1 MRYDDIKDMTN
12 EEAVAYYS
20 PVTSS
25 YIPCS
30 DLENLL
36 GWADLAKRNA
46 VTGAWEG
53 SLIDFMNS
61 NAVPALSD
69 GLSELFSHLNKP
81 RSTGVDSNE
90 QPWAGSMADLLG
102 GLEAAGQITASFTA
116 DVVALAGGYAYPD
129 LDVDA
134 VQLLRD
140 EEAQRVLDQEAADA
154 EAAARAEFDVK
165 LARYN
170 ELYNIHIAPLAVDNT
185 ADDSS
190 WVAALQAMSDNFVA
204 PPAE

>member
-1 MRYDDIKDMTN
+1 MNYDDIKDMTN

-46 VTGAWEG
+46 VSGAWEG

-90 QPWAGSMADLLG
+90 QPWAGSMDDLLG
-102 GLEAAGQITASFTA
+102 GLESVGQIDSQFTA

-129 LDVDA
+129 LDVAA
-134 VQLLRD
+134 VQLIRD
-140 EEAQRVLDQEAADA
+140 EHDAQVA
-154 EAAARAEFDVK
+154 EAAARAAFDVK
-165 LARYN
+165 MVRYN
-170 ELYNIHIAPLAVDNT
+170 ELYNIHIATLAVDQD
-185 ADDSS
+185 ADDSN

>member
-12 EEAVAYYS
+12 EEAVAYYG
-20 PVTSS
+20 PITSS
-25 YIPCS
+25 YVPCG

-69 GLSELFSHLNKP
+69 GLAELFSHLNKP
-81 RSTGVDSNE
+81 RSIGCDTDS
-90 QPWAGSMADLLG
+90 QPWASKMADLLA
-102 GLEAAGQITASFTA
+102 GLEAVGQITVAFTA

-134 VQLLRD
+134 VQLIRD

-154 EAAARAEFDVK
+154 EAAARAAFDVK

-170 ELYNIHIAPLAVDNT
+170 ELYNIHIAPLAVDQD

-190 WVAALQAMSDNFVA
+190 WVSALQAMSDNFVA

>member
-1 MRYDDIKDMTN
+1 VNYENIKDMTN

-20 PVTSS
+20 PITVG
-25 YIPCS
+25 YIPCG

-46 VTGAWEG
+46 VSGAWEG
-53 SLIDFMNS
+53 SLIDFMIMQGM
-61 NAVPALSD
+61 VPALSD
-69 GLSELFSHLNKP
+69 GLRELFSHLNKP
-81 RSTGVDSNE
+81 RSIGCDTDS
-90 QPWAGSMADLLG
+90 QPWASKMADLLS
-102 GLEAAGQITASFTA
+102 GLEAVDMIDASLTA

-154 EAAARAEFDVK
+154 EAVAREAVK
-165 LARYN
+165 AQAGRYTS
-170 ELYNIHIAPLAVDNT
+170 LYNAHI
-185 ADDSS
+185 SS
-190 WVAALQAMSDNFVA
+190 LMTGTDASDATWVAALQAMADNFIK
-204 PPAE
+204 E

>member
-1 MRYDDIKDMTN
+1 MNYDDIKDMTN
-12 EEAVAYYS
+12 EEAVAYFS
-20 PVTSS
+20 PITVS
-25 YIPCS
+25 YVPCG

-46 VTGAWEG
+46 VSGAWEG

-61 NAVPALSD
+61 ESVPALSEE
-69 GLSELFSHLNKP
+69 LRELFSHLNKP
-81 RSTGVDSNE
+81 RSVGCDTDS
-90 QPWAGSMADLLG
+90 QPWASKMADLLS
-102 GLEAAGQITASFTA
+102 GLEAVWQIPVSFTA
-116 DVVALAGGYAYPD
+116 DVVALAGGYAHAD

-154 EAAARAEFDVK
+154 EAAAREAFDVK
-165 LARYN
+165 MVRYN
-170 ELYNIHIAPLAVDNT
+170 ELYNIHIATLAVDQD

-190 WVAALQAMSDNFVA
+190 WVAALQAMSDNFIQ
-204 PPAE
+204 E

>member
-36 GWADLAKRNA
+36 GWAGLAKRNA

-140 EEAQRVLDQEAADA
+140 EHDAQVA
-154 EAAARAEFDVK
+154 EDTASKEYLVK
-165 LARYN
+165 FARYN
-170 ELYNIHIAPLAVDNT
+170 ELHNIHIVPLGVNKDS
-185 ADDSS
+185 DDAS
-190 WVAALQAMSDNFVA
+190 WIAALNAMASDWSN
-204 PPAE
+204 

>member
-1 MRYDDIKDMTN
+1 MNYDEIKDMTN
-12 EEAVAYYS
+12 EEAVAYYG
-20 PVTSS
+20 PMTSS

-36 GWADLAKRNA
+36 GWAGLAKRNA

-90 QPWAGSMADLLG
+90 QPWAGSMADLLS
-102 GLEAAGQITASFTA
+102 GLEAVGLIDSQFTA

-129 LDVDA
+129 LDVAA

-140 EEAQRVLDQEAADA
+140 EHEAQAAADA
-154 EAAARAEFDVK
+154 ASDRFYVK

-170 ELYNIHIAPLAVDNT
+170 ELHNTYISPLESDLDADN
-185 ADDSS
+185 SS
-190 WVAALQAMSDNFVA
+190 WVAALQAMADNFIQ
-204 PPAE
+204 E

>member
-12 EEAVAYYS
+12 EEAVAYYG
-20 PVTSS
+20 PITSS
-25 YIPCS
+25 YVPCG

-69 GLSELFSHLNKP
+69 GLAELFSHLNKP
-81 RSTGVDSNE
+81 RSIGCDTDS
-90 QPWAGSMADLLG
+90 QPWASKMADLLA
-102 GLEAAGQITASFTA
+102 GLEAVGQITVAFTA

-134 VQLLRD
+134 VQLIRD
-140 EEAQRVLDQEAADA
+140 EEVQRVSDQEAADA

-170 ELYNIHIAPLAVDNT
+170 ELYNIHIASLAVDNT

>member
-1 MRYDDIKDMTN
+1 MIYDDIEDMTN

-20 PVTSS
+20 PITVS
-25 YIPCS
+25 YVPCG

-61 NAVPALSD
+61 EAVPALSD
-69 GLSELFSHLNKP
+69 GLRELFSHLNKP
-81 RSTGVDSNE
+81 RSVGCDTDS
-90 QPWAGSMADLLG
+90 QPWASKMADLLG
-102 GLEAAGQITASFTA
+102 GLETGSGDSTLTA
-116 DVVALAGGYAYPD
+116 DVIALAGGYAYPD

-140 EEAQRVLDQEAADA
+140 EEAQRVADQEAADA
-154 EAAARAEFDVK
+154 EAAARAAFDVK
-165 LARYN
+165 MVRYN
-170 ELYNIHIAPLAVDNT
+170 ELYNIHIAPLAVDQD

-190 WVAALQAMSDNFVA
+190 WVAALQAMSDNFIQ
-204 PPAE
+204 E

>member
-1 MRYDDIKDMTN
+1 MNYNDIKDMTN

-20 PVTSS
+20 PITMS
-25 YIPCS
+25 YVPCG
-30 DLENLL
+30 DLEDLL

-46 VTGAWEG
+46 VSGAWEG
-53 SLIDFMNS
+53 SLIDFMS
-61 NAVPALSD
+61 SEVVPAISD
-69 GLSELFSHLNKP
+69 GLRELFSHLNKP
-81 RSTGVDSNE
+81 RSVGCDTDS
-90 QPWAGSMADLLG
+90 QPWASKMADLLG
-102 GLEAAGQITASFTA
+102 GLEAVNMIDASFTA
-116 DVVALAGGYAYPD
+116 DVVALAGGYAYED

-154 EAAARAEFDVK
+154 EAAARSAFDVK
-165 LARYN
+165 MVRYN
-170 ELYNIHIAPLAVDNT
+170 ELYNIHIAPLAVDQD

-190 WVAALQAMSDNFVA
+190 WVTALQAMSDNFVA